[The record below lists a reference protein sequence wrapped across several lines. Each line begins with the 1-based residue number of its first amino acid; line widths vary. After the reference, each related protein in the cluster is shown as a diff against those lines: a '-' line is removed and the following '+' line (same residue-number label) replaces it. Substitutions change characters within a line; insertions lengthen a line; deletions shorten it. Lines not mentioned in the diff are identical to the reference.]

1 MKKILYILLAVIGLS
16 ACKSQDPV
24 SLAAFKTQETE
35 CLGNDIDGKMT
46 LKVWAQG
53 RNRQD
58 AVNKAMKK
66 AVYDVTFTGITAGN
80 GAVNTYPV
88 VDEANARQ
96 KYQDY
101 FDKFF
106 ADGGA
111 YAKYVT
117 TKGQKKSAQDELQGA
132 GYKTF
137 GIIVVVDRSQLKKRY
152 QSDNVIAQ

>member
-1 MKKILYILLAVIGLS
+1 MKKILYIMLAVIGLT
-16 ACKSQDPV
+16 ACKSQERV

-53 RNRQD
+53 RHSQD
-58 AVNKAMKK
+58 AINKALKK

-80 GAVNTYPV
+80 GSANTYPV

-106 ADGGA
+106 VDGGA
-111 YAKYVT
+111 YTKYVT
-117 TKGQKKSAQDELQGA
+117 TKGQKKSAQDELQGD
-132 GYKTF
+132 GFKTY
-137 GIIVVVDRSQLKKRY
+137 GIIVVVDRSALKKRY

>member
-1 MKKILYILLAVIGLS
+1 MKKILYIMLAVIGLT
-16 ACKSQDPV
+16 ACKSQEPV
-24 SLAAFKTQETE
+24 SLAAFKTQKTE

-58 AVNKAMKK
+58 AINKALKK

-80 GAVNTYPV
+80 GSANTYPV

-106 ADGGA
+106 VDGGA
-111 YAKYVT
+111 YTKYVT
-117 TKGQKKSAQDELQGA
+117 TKGQKKSAQDELQGD
-132 GYKTF
+132 GFKTY
-137 GIIVVVDRSQLKKRY
+137 GIIVVVDRSALKKRY

>member
-1 MKKILYILLAVIGLS
+1 MKKILYIALLAVGLT
-16 ACKSQDPV
+16 ACKSQEPV

-53 RNRQD
+53 RNRHD
-58 AVNKAMKK
+58 AINKALKK

-80 GAVNTYPV
+80 GSANTYPV

-106 ADGGA
+106 VDGGA
-111 YAKYVT
+111 YTKYVT
-117 TKGQKKSAQDELQGA
+117 TKGQKKSAQDELQGD
-132 GYKTF
+132 GFKTY
-137 GIIVVVDRSQLKKRY
+137 GIIVVVDRSALKKRY

>member
-1 MKKILYILLAVIGLS
+1 MKKILYIMLAVIGLT
-16 ACKSQDPV
+16 ACKSQEPV

-46 LKVWAQG
+46 LQVRAQG

-58 AVNKAMKK
+58 AINKALKK

-80 GAVNTYPV
+80 GSANTYPV

-106 ADGGA
+106 VDGGA
-111 YAKYVT
+111 YTKYVT
-117 TKGQKKSAQDELQGA
+117 TKGQKKSAQDELQGD
-132 GYKTF
+132 GFKTY
-137 GIIVVVDRSQLKKRY
+137 GIIVVVDRSALNKRY

>member
-1 MKKILYILLAVIGLS
+1 MKKILYILLAVIGLT

-35 CLGNDIDGKMT
+35 CLGTDI
-46 LKVWAQG
+46 
-53 RNRQD
+53 
-58 AVNKAMKK
+58 
-66 AVYDVTFTGITAGN
+66 AGN

-117 TKGQKKSAQDELQGA
+117 TKGQKKNAQDELQGA